1 MKVEVK
7 YRRFDMKEGRLVPSL
22 NYSYE
27 IVEIDNQSIGDSAE
41 LAGDALSRKLYLS
54 KDRFEV
60 IESRPV

>member
-7 YRRFDMKEGRLVPSL
+7 YRRFDMKAGQLVPNR

-27 IVEIDNQSIGDSAE
+27 IVEINSTSIIDSSDLAE
-41 LAGDALSRKLYLS
+41 DALSKKLHLS

>member
-27 IVEIDNQSIGDSAE
+27 IVEIDNQSIGDSGE
-41 LAGDALSRKLYLS
+41 LAGDALSRKLHLS

-60 IESRPV
+60 IESRPI